1 MRFTNRITVEVDR
14 VDSAS
19 RRRLTRDATVILPAC
34 KMHVVYIY
42 IYIYIYEISQTSSS
56 LIDSVIDVKL
66 TRCINLP

>member
-42 IYIYIYEISQTSSS
+42 IYIRDIANFSSS